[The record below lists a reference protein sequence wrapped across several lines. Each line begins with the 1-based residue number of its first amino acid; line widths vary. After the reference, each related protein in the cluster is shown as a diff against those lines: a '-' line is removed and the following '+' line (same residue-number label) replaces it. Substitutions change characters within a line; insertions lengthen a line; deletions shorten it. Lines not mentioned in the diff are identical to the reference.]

1 MSEEKIVRLEILVA
15 SPPTKKCK
23 AIIAMFEKFMDEF
36 PGQLKL
42 DIYYAGEPML
52 GNPTEGYKKET
63 GKIRKIPSA
72 YVDGKNVVSK
82 EVPDEEIVRKEIINC
97 LKNKL
102 I

>member
-23 AIIAMFEKFMDEF
+23 AMIAMFEKFMDEF

-52 GNPTEGYKKET
+52 TQPTEGFRKET
-63 GKIRKIPSA
+63 GKVLKIPSA
-72 YVDGKNVVSK
+72 YVNCKNVASQ
-82 EVPDEEIVRKEIINC
+82 EVPDEETVRKEIINC
-97 LKNKL
+97 LKIN
-102 I
+102 